1 MGAISSSRRKPRQH
15 LDIDRP
21 VCAAFEAAFIRSHDR
36 HTVEEIVDFL
46 ARFPPYDQLGR
57 DDLLRVAASVTV
69 RSYPAGTD
77 ILVEDGPPAA
87 ELFVIRSG
95 SVELRHQD
103 EVVDVL
109 EPGESFG
116 HPSLLTGMAAAFT
129 VRAHEDATF
138 YLIGSEAA
146 LDVLGRPA
154 GAIFIAQTMRE
165 RLTRAGHTVH
175 GLPEVRTVHISNL
188 VTAPPVFCPPDR
200 SVREAANLM
209 SVHHVSALL
218 IRAAEG
224 LGIITDSDF
233 RQKVVAGGVPPE
245 APVTMIMSRPLLT
258 VRSDRYAVD
267 AALDMLNAGVEHL
280 AITDARGAVV
290 GLVSAADLMGLAYW
304 SPFALRAALF
314 NAQNEADLDAAIKE
328 LPVLFVALVQAGLQ
342 APDIGR
348 VLALSYD
355 ALTTRLLEFAI
366 ARHGAAPCAWAWLA
380 LGSVARRELTLASD
394 QDNALAYADPA
405 DLEVDAYFERIAQ
418 DVNAG
423 LSRAGFGAD
432 VSGVLAGNPLWRMSQ
447 SQWVQTFRDCLE
459 SPDRS
464 HLVRAAVAFDFR
476 HVAGGLEIAP
486 PLVAVLREAPAYP
499 RFLAQLARTA
509 TDVPPVLPH
518 RLFMRRWERQEVDL
532 KKGGVLPI
540 ANLARFHALANGIT
554 ISATLDR
561 LVAAEELGA
570 INKETAQSLR
580 EAFAIICQ
588 FRLDHHAQ
596 QIREGLPPDN
606 LIRPEDLLPIARAE
620 LREAF
625 QAIGRAQQQLNR
637 FVPPGI

>member
-1 MGAISSSRRKPRQH
+1 
-15 LDIDRP
+15 
-21 VCAAFEAAFIRSHDR
+21 
-36 HTVEEIVDFL
+36 VEEIAGFL
-46 ARFPPYDQLGR
+46 ARFPPFDQLAA
-57 DDLLRVAASVTV
+57 DDLQRIDAAATS

-77 ILVEDGPPAA
+77 ILVEDGPPAK

-103 EVVDVL
+103 QVVDIL

-116 HPSLLTGMAAAFT
+116 HPSLLTGLAAAFT
-129 VRAHEDATF
+129 VRAHEDATCC
-138 YLIGSEAA
+138 LIGRELA

-154 GAIFIAQTMRE
+154 GAIFVARTMRE

-175 GLPEVRTVHISNL
+175 GLPEVRTVHIANL
-188 VTAPPVFCPPDR
+188 MTGSPVFCPPER
-200 SVREAANLM
+200 SVREAAGLM
-209 SVHHVSALL
+209 SAHHVSALL
-218 IRAAEG
+218 VPAAGEF
-224 LGIITDSDF
+224 GIVTDTDF
-233 RQKVVAGGVPPE
+233 RQKVVAGGV
-245 APVTMIMSRPLLT
+245 APDAPITSIMTRPLQS

-267 AALDMLNAGVEHL
+267 AALDMLYAGVQHL
-280 AITDARGAVV
+280 AVTDARGAIV
-290 GLVSAADLMGLAYW
+290 GLVSAGDLMGLAYW
-304 SPFALRAALF
+304 SPFALRAAIF
-314 NAQNEADLDAAIKE
+314 NASSEAALDAATKE
-328 LPVLFVALVQAGLQ
+328 LPGLFAALVQAGLK

-348 VLALSYD
+348 VLALSCD
-355 ALTTRLLEFAI
+355 AVAIRLLDFAM
-366 ARHGAAPCAWAWLA
+366 ARHGPAPCAWAWLA
-380 LGSVARRELTLASD
+380 LGSVARREFTLASD

-405 DLEVDAYFERIAQ
+405 DPEVDAYFGRVAQ

-423 LSRAGFGAD
+423 LVRAGFGAD
-432 VSGVLAGNPLWRMSQ
+432 ISGVVAGNALWRMSE

-486 PLVAVLREAPAYP
+486 PLVAVLRDAREHPG
-499 RFLAQLARTA
+499 FLAQLARTA
-509 TDVPPVLPH
+509 TDVPPALPH
-518 RLFMRRWERQEVDL
+518 RFFMRRWERQEVDV

-561 LVAAEELGA
+561 LVAAEGLGA

-580 EAFAIICQ
+580 EAFAFICQ
-588 FRLDHHAQ
+588 VRLDHHAQ
-596 QIREGLPPDN
+596 QIRAGLRPDN
-606 LIRPEDLLPIARAE
+606 LIRPEELLPLTRAE

-625 QAIGRAQQQLNR
+625 HAIGRAQQQLNR
-637 FVPPGI
+637 FVPSGI